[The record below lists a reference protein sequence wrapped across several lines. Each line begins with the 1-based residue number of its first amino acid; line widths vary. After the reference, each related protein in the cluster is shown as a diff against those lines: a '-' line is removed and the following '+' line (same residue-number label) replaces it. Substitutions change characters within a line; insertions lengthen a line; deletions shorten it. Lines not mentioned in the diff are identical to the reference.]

1 MKQLFNKIIGDKNI
15 SFLCL
20 SIVFLILGLINP
32 KVNIERDIH
41 NYIFVVDISQ
51 SMLTKDMSIEG
62 QKVSR
67 LDYSKKLLQGI
78 MDQLP
83 CKTNVSIGMF
93 AGVSVAATYTPI
105 NICDNYSAIN
115 STIQHLDWR
124 SVWSGN
130 SRIREGLSN
139 LARLIRSFPQSARV
153 VFLTDGEEAPRL
165 HTFNTRDLS
174 QFQGETDWLMVGIGS
189 EEGSAIPKY
198 DSENQLIGFW
208 SVDSFALQPGIA
220 QISESNIG
228 ARNDS
233 IAFSESDRYISKLN
247 EKYLIEITSMIKG
260 HYIKGDSVN
269 SVISKMTIEHIEKA
283 IECCQKLNS
292 KYYSF
297 HAGFLC
303 DIKVSE
309 LGKKVE
315 KKRMPTLFLHEIA
328 HSMGAVFKCSPNVEN
343 GHIKGENNDLMNS
356 NSNNVLDKKN
366 DDYYDHE
373 ISDCP
378 DLIDSVYFTP
388 TSNTPYDPF
397 EWACLKRDDWKLTN
411 KKFKYEGN
419 TCFLTD
425 DYVSGP
431 PKWLKNARKRDLDEY

>member
-1 MKQLFNKIIGDKNI
+1 MKKLFNKIIGDKNI

-51 SMLTKDMSIEG
+51 SMLTKDMTIEG

-208 SVDSFALQPGIA
+208 SIDSFALQPGIA

-228 ARNDS
+228 TRNDS

-260 HYIKGDSVN
+260 QYVKGDSVN
-269 SVISKMTIEHIEKA
+269 SVISKMNMIPPSWRDK
-283 IECCQKLNS
+283 
-292 KYYSF
+292 
-297 HAGFLC
+297 
-303 DIKVSE
+303 SE
-309 LGKKVE
+309 LPLRNLFV
-315 KKRMPTLFLHEIA
+315 TLSLIFFLLRFNKLLSTI
-328 HSMGAVFKCSPNVEN
+328 SF
-343 GHIKGENNDLMNS
+343 L
-356 NSNNVLDKKN
+356 KKN
-366 DDYYDHE
+366 
-373 ISDCP
+373 
-378 DLIDSVYFTP
+378 
-388 TSNTPYDPF
+388 
-397 EWACLKRDDWKLTN
+397 
-411 KKFKYEGN
+411 KK
-419 TCFLTD
+419 TI
-425 DYVSGP
+425 
-431 PKWLKNARKRDLDEY
+431 A

>member
-1 MKQLFNKIIGDKNI
+1 MRELFQKIIGDKNI
-15 SFLCL
+15 IFLCL
-20 SIVFLILGLINP
+20 SIIFLILGLINP
-32 KVNIERDIH
+32 KVTIERDIH

-62 QKVSR
+62 KEVSR

-105 NICDNYSAIN
+105 NICDNYSAVN

-130 SRIREGLSN
+130 SRIREGFSS

-153 VFLTDGEEAPRL
+153 VFLTDGEEAPKL
-165 HTFNTRDLS
+165 HAFNTRDLS
-174 QFQGETDWLMVGIGS
+174 QFQGEADWLIVGIGT

-208 SVDSFALQPGIA
+208 SNESFALQPGIA

-233 IAFSESDRYISKLN
+233 IAFSESDRYVSKLN

-260 HYIKGDSVN
+260 QYIKGDSVN
-269 SVISKMTIEHIEKA
+269 SVVSKMNTIPPSWRD
-283 IECCQKLNS
+283 N
-292 KYYSF
+292 
-297 HAGFLC
+297 
-303 DIKVSE
+303 SE
-309 LGKKVE
+309 LPLRNLFVTLSLIFFLLRFNKLLPTISFLKK
-315 KKRMPTLFLHEIA
+315 KKKTIA
-328 HSMGAVFKCSPNVEN
+328 
-343 GHIKGENNDLMNS
+343 
-356 NSNNVLDKKN
+356 
-366 DDYYDHE
+366 
-373 ISDCP
+373 
-378 DLIDSVYFTP
+378 
-388 TSNTPYDPF
+388 
-397 EWACLKRDDWKLTN
+397 
-411 KKFKYEGN
+411 
-419 TCFLTD
+419 
-425 DYVSGP
+425 
-431 PKWLKNARKRDLDEY
+431 

>member
-51 SMLTKDMSIEG
+51 SMLTKDMSIDG

-220 QISESNIG
+220 QISQSNIG

-260 HYIKGDSVN
+260 KYVRGDSVN
-269 SVISKMTIEHIEKA
+269 TVISEMNNIPP
-283 IECCQKLNS
+283 S
-292 KYYSF
+292 WR
-297 HAGFLC
+297 
-303 DIKVSE
+303 DDSE
-309 LGKKVE
+309 LPLRNLFV
-315 KKRMPTLFLHEIA
+315 TLSLIFFLLRFNKLLSTI
-328 HSMGAVFKCSPNVEN
+328 SF
-343 GHIKGENNDLMNS
+343 L
-356 NSNNVLDKKN
+356 KKN
-366 DDYYDHE
+366 
-373 ISDCP
+373 
-378 DLIDSVYFTP
+378 
-388 TSNTPYDPF
+388 
-397 EWACLKRDDWKLTN
+397 
-411 KKFKYEGN
+411 KK
-419 TCFLTD
+419 TI
-425 DYVSGP
+425 
-431 PKWLKNARKRDLDEY
+431 A

>member
-20 SIVFLILGLINP
+20 SIFFLILGLINP
-32 KVNIERDIH
+32 KVSIERDIH

-228 ARNDS
+228 A
-233 IAFSESDRYISKLN
+233 
-247 EKYLIEITSMIKG
+247 
-260 HYIKGDSVN
+260 
-269 SVISKMTIEHIEKA
+269 
-283 IECCQKLNS
+283 
-292 KYYSF
+292 
-297 HAGFLC
+297 
-303 DIKVSE
+303 VSYTH
-309 LGKKVE
+309 LTL
-315 KKRMPTLFLHEIA
+315 PT
-328 HSMGAVFKCSPNVEN
+328 
-343 GHIKGENNDLMNS
+343 
-356 NSNNVLDKKN
+356 
-366 DDYYDHE
+366 
-373 ISDCP
+373 
-378 DLIDSVYFTP
+378 
-388 TSNTPYDPF
+388 
-397 EWACLKRDDWKLTN
+397 
-411 KKFKYEGN
+411 
-419 TCFLTD
+419 TD
-425 DYVSGP
+425 
-431 PKWLKNARKRDLDEY
+431 

>member
-1 MKQLFNKIIGDKNI
+1 MRELFQKIIGDKNI
-15 SFLCL
+15 IFLCL
-20 SIVFLILGLINP
+20 SIIFLILGLINP
-32 KVNIERDIH
+32 KVTIERDIH

-62 QKVSR
+62 KEVSR

-105 NICDNYSAIN
+105 NICDNYSAVN
-115 STIQHLDWR
+115 STIEHLDWR

-174 QFQGETDWLMVGIGS
+174 QFQGEADWLMVGIGS

-269 SVISKMTIEHIEKA
+269 NVISKMNTIPPSWRD
-283 IECCQKLNS
+283 N
-292 KYYSF
+292 
-297 HAGFLC
+297 
-303 DIKVSE
+303 SE
-309 LGKKVE
+309 LPLRNLFV
-315 KKRMPTLFLHEIA
+315 TLSLIFFLLRFNKLLSTI
-328 HSMGAVFKCSPNVEN
+328 SF
-343 GHIKGENNDLMNS
+343 L
-356 NSNNVLDKKN
+356 KKN
-366 DDYYDHE
+366 
-373 ISDCP
+373 
-378 DLIDSVYFTP
+378 
-388 TSNTPYDPF
+388 
-397 EWACLKRDDWKLTN
+397 
-411 KKFKYEGN
+411 KK
-419 TCFLTD
+419 TI
-425 DYVSGP
+425 
-431 PKWLKNARKRDLDEY
+431 A

>member
-1 MKQLFNKIIGDKNI
+1 MRELFKKIIGDKNI

-20 SIVFLILGLINP
+20 SVIFLILGLINP
-32 KVNIERDIH
+32 KATIQRDIH

-51 SMLTKDMSIEG
+51 SMLTKDMYIDG
-62 QKVSR
+62 QAVSR

-130 SRIREGLSN
+130 SRIREGLTN

-174 QFQGETDWLMVGIGS
+174 QFQGEADWLMVGIGS

-233 IAFSESDRYISKLN
+233 IAFSESDRYVSKLN
-247 EKYLIEITSMIKG
+247 EKYLMEITSMIKG
-260 HYIKGDSVN
+260 QYIKGDSVN
-269 SVISKMTIEHIEKA
+269 NVISKMNTIPPSWRD
-283 IECCQKLNS
+283 N
-292 KYYSF
+292 
-297 HAGFLC
+297 
-303 DIKVSE
+303 SE
-309 LGKKVE
+309 LPLRNLFV
-315 KKRMPTLFLHEIA
+315 TLSLIFFLLRFNKLLSTI
-328 HSMGAVFKCSPNVEN
+328 SF
-343 GHIKGENNDLMNS
+343 L
-356 NSNNVLDKKN
+356 KKN
-366 DDYYDHE
+366 
-373 ISDCP
+373 
-378 DLIDSVYFTP
+378 
-388 TSNTPYDPF
+388 
-397 EWACLKRDDWKLTN
+397 
-411 KKFKYEGN
+411 KK
-419 TCFLTD
+419 TI
-425 DYVSGP
+425 
-431 PKWLKNARKRDLDEY
+431 A

>member
-20 SIVFLILGLINP
+20 SIFFLILGLINP
-32 KVNIERDIH
+32 KVSIERDIH

-208 SVDSFALQPGIA
+208 SIDSFALQPGIA

-260 HYIKGDSVN
+260 QYVKGDSVN
-269 SVISKMTIEHIEKA
+269 SVVSKMNMIPPSWRD
-283 IECCQKLNS
+283 N
-292 KYYSF
+292 
-297 HAGFLC
+297 
-303 DIKVSE
+303 SE
-309 LGKKVE
+309 LPLRNLFV
-315 KKRMPTLFLHEIA
+315 TLSLIFFLLRFNKLLSTIT
-328 HSMGAVFKCSPNVEN
+328 F
-343 GHIKGENNDLMNS
+343 L
-356 NSNNVLDKKN
+356 KKN
-366 DDYYDHE
+366 
-373 ISDCP
+373 
-378 DLIDSVYFTP
+378 
-388 TSNTPYDPF
+388 
-397 EWACLKRDDWKLTN
+397 
-411 KKFKYEGN
+411 
-419 TCFLTD
+419 
-425 DYVSGP
+425 
-431 PKWLKNARKRDLDEY
+431 RKTIA

>member
-51 SMLTKDMSIEG
+51 SMLTKDMSIDG

-220 QISESNIG
+220 QISQSNIG

-260 HYIKGDSVN
+260 QYVKGDSVN
-269 SVISKMTIEHIEKA
+269 SVVSKMNMIPPSWRDK
-283 IECCQKLNS
+283 
-292 KYYSF
+292 
-297 HAGFLC
+297 
-303 DIKVSE
+303 SE
-309 LGKKVE
+309 LPLRNLFV
-315 KKRMPTLFLHEIA
+315 TLSLIFFLLRFNKLLSTIT
-328 HSMGAVFKCSPNVEN
+328 F
-343 GHIKGENNDLMNS
+343 L
-356 NSNNVLDKKN
+356 KKN
-366 DDYYDHE
+366 
-373 ISDCP
+373 
-378 DLIDSVYFTP
+378 
-388 TSNTPYDPF
+388 
-397 EWACLKRDDWKLTN
+397 
-411 KKFKYEGN
+411 KK
-419 TCFLTD
+419 TI
-425 DYVSGP
+425 
-431 PKWLKNARKRDLDEY
+431 A

>member
-1 MKQLFNKIIGDKNI
+1 MKQLLYKIIVDKNI

-32 KVNIERDIH
+32 KVSIERDIH

-208 SVDSFALQPGIA
+208 SIDSFALQPGIA

-260 HYIKGDSVN
+260 QYIKGDSVN
-269 SVISKMTIEHIEKA
+269 SVVSKMNTIPPSWRD
-283 IECCQKLNS
+283 N
-292 KYYSF
+292 
-297 HAGFLC
+297 
-303 DIKVSE
+303 SE
-309 LGKKVE
+309 LPLRNLFVTLSLVFFLLRFNKLLPTISFLKK
-315 KKRMPTLFLHEIA
+315 KKKTIA
-328 HSMGAVFKCSPNVEN
+328 
-343 GHIKGENNDLMNS
+343 
-356 NSNNVLDKKN
+356 
-366 DDYYDHE
+366 
-373 ISDCP
+373 
-378 DLIDSVYFTP
+378 
-388 TSNTPYDPF
+388 
-397 EWACLKRDDWKLTN
+397 
-411 KKFKYEGN
+411 
-419 TCFLTD
+419 
-425 DYVSGP
+425 
-431 PKWLKNARKRDLDEY
+431 

>member
-1 MKQLFNKIIGDKNI
+1 MRELFQKIIGDKNI
-15 SFLCL
+15 IFLCL
-20 SIVFLILGLINP
+20 SIIFLILGLINP
-32 KVNIERDIH
+32 KVTIKRDIH

-67 LDYSKKLLQGI
+67 LDYSKKLLQGV

-105 NICDNYSAIN
+105 NICDNYSAVN

-174 QFQGETDWLMVGIGS
+174 QFQGEADWLMVGIGS

-233 IAFSESDRYISKLN
+233 IAFSESDRYVSKLN

-260 HYIKGDSVN
+260 QYIKGDSVN
-269 SVISKMTIEHIEKA
+269 SVISKMNTIPPSWRD
-283 IECCQKLNS
+283 N
-292 KYYSF
+292 
-297 HAGFLC
+297 
-303 DIKVSE
+303 SE
-309 LGKKVE
+309 LPLRNLFV
-315 KKRMPTLFLHEIA
+315 TLSLIFFLLRFNKLLSTI
-328 HSMGAVFKCSPNVEN
+328 SF
-343 GHIKGENNDLMNS
+343 L
-356 NSNNVLDKKN
+356 KKN
-366 DDYYDHE
+366 
-373 ISDCP
+373 
-378 DLIDSVYFTP
+378 
-388 TSNTPYDPF
+388 
-397 EWACLKRDDWKLTN
+397 
-411 KKFKYEGN
+411 KK
-419 TCFLTD
+419 TI
-425 DYVSGP
+425 
-431 PKWLKNARKRDLDEY
+431 A

>member
-51 SMLTKDMSIEG
+51 SMLTKDMSIDG

-220 QISESNIG
+220 QISQSNIG

-260 HYIKGDSVN
+260 QYVKGDSVN
-269 SVISKMTIEHIEKA
+269 SVISKMNMIPPSWRDK
-283 IECCQKLNS
+283 
-292 KYYSF
+292 
-297 HAGFLC
+297 
-303 DIKVSE
+303 SE
-309 LGKKVE
+309 LPLRNLFV
-315 KKRMPTLFLHEIA
+315 TLSLIFFLLRFNKLLSTI
-328 HSMGAVFKCSPNVEN
+328 SF
-343 GHIKGENNDLMNS
+343 L
-356 NSNNVLDKKN
+356 KKN
-366 DDYYDHE
+366 
-373 ISDCP
+373 
-378 DLIDSVYFTP
+378 
-388 TSNTPYDPF
+388 
-397 EWACLKRDDWKLTN
+397 
-411 KKFKYEGN
+411 KK
-419 TCFLTD
+419 TI
-425 DYVSGP
+425 
-431 PKWLKNARKRDLDEY
+431 A

>member
-1 MKQLFNKIIGDKNI
+1 MRELFQKIIGDKNI
-15 SFLCL
+15 IFLCL
-20 SIVFLILGLINP
+20 SIIFLILGLINP
-32 KVNIERDIH
+32 KVTIERDIH

-62 QKVSR
+62 KEVSR

-105 NICDNYSAIN
+105 NICDNYSAVN

-174 QFQGETDWLMVGIGS
+174 KFQGETDWLMVGIGS

-208 SVDSFALQPGIA
+208 SIDSFALQPGIA

-260 HYIKGDSVN
+260 QYVKGDSVN
-269 SVISKMTIEHIEKA
+269 SVVSKMNMIPPSWRDK
-283 IECCQKLNS
+283 
-292 KYYSF
+292 
-297 HAGFLC
+297 
-303 DIKVSE
+303 SE
-309 LGKKVE
+309 LPLRNLFV
-315 KKRMPTLFLHEIA
+315 TLSLIFFLLRFNKLLSTI
-328 HSMGAVFKCSPNVEN
+328 SF
-343 GHIKGENNDLMNS
+343 L
-356 NSNNVLDKKN
+356 KKN
-366 DDYYDHE
+366 
-373 ISDCP
+373 
-378 DLIDSVYFTP
+378 
-388 TSNTPYDPF
+388 
-397 EWACLKRDDWKLTN
+397 
-411 KKFKYEGN
+411 KK
-419 TCFLTD
+419 TI
-425 DYVSGP
+425 
-431 PKWLKNARKRDLDEY
+431 A

>member
-1 MKQLFNKIIGDKNI
+1 MKELFNKIIGDKNI

-32 KVNIERDIH
+32 KLTVERDIH

-83 CKTNVSIGMF
+83 CKTNVSVGMF

-208 SVDSFALQPGIA
+208 SIDSFALQPGIA

-260 HYIKGDSVN
+260 QYVKGDSVN
-269 SVISKMTIEHIEKA
+269 SVVSKMNMIPPSWRDK
-283 IECCQKLNS
+283 
-292 KYYSF
+292 
-297 HAGFLC
+297 
-303 DIKVSE
+303 SE
-309 LGKKVE
+309 LPLRNLFV
-315 KKRMPTLFLHEIA
+315 TLSLIFFLLRFNKLLSTI
-328 HSMGAVFKCSPNVEN
+328 SFV
-343 GHIKGENNDLMNS
+343 
-356 NSNNVLDKKN
+356 KKN
-366 DDYYDHE
+366 
-373 ISDCP
+373 
-378 DLIDSVYFTP
+378 
-388 TSNTPYDPF
+388 
-397 EWACLKRDDWKLTN
+397 
-411 KKFKYEGN
+411 KK
-419 TCFLTD
+419 TI
-425 DYVSGP
+425 
-431 PKWLKNARKRDLDEY
+431 A

>member
-32 KVNIERDIH
+32 KLNIERDIH

-51 SMLTKDMSIEG
+51 SMLTKDMTIEG

-208 SVDSFALQPGIA
+208 SIDSFALQPGIA

-228 ARNDS
+228 TRNDS

-260 HYIKGDSVN
+260 QYVKGDSVN
-269 SVISKMTIEHIEKA
+269 SVVSKMNMIPPSWRDK
-283 IECCQKLNS
+283 
-292 KYYSF
+292 
-297 HAGFLC
+297 
-303 DIKVSE
+303 SE
-309 LGKKVE
+309 LPL
-315 KKRMPTLFLHEIA
+315 RNLFVALSLIFFLLRFNKLL
-328 HSMGAVFKCSPNVEN
+328 STITF
-343 GHIKGENNDLMNS
+343 L
-356 NSNNVLDKKN
+356 KKN
-366 DDYYDHE
+366 
-373 ISDCP
+373 
-378 DLIDSVYFTP
+378 
-388 TSNTPYDPF
+388 
-397 EWACLKRDDWKLTN
+397 
-411 KKFKYEGN
+411 KK
-419 TCFLTD
+419 TI
-425 DYVSGP
+425 
-431 PKWLKNARKRDLDEY
+431 A

>member
-32 KVNIERDIH
+32 KLSVERDIH

-83 CKTNVSIGMF
+83 CKTNVSVGMF

-208 SVDSFALQPGIA
+208 SIDSFALQPGIA

-260 HYIKGDSVN
+260 QYVKGDSVN
-269 SVISKMTIEHIEKA
+269 SVVSKMNMIPPSWRD
-283 IECCQKLNS
+283 N
-292 KYYSF
+292 
-297 HAGFLC
+297 
-303 DIKVSE
+303 SE
-309 LGKKVE
+309 LPLRNLFV
-315 KKRMPTLFLHEIA
+315 TLSLIFFLLRFNKLLSSIP
-328 HSMGAVFKCSPNVEN
+328 F
-343 GHIKGENNDLMNS
+343 L
-356 NSNNVLDKKN
+356 KKN
-366 DDYYDHE
+366 
-373 ISDCP
+373 
-378 DLIDSVYFTP
+378 
-388 TSNTPYDPF
+388 
-397 EWACLKRDDWKLTN
+397 
-411 KKFKYEGN
+411 KK
-419 TCFLTD
+419 TI
-425 DYVSGP
+425 
-431 PKWLKNARKRDLDEY
+431 A

>member
-51 SMLTKDMSIEG
+51 SMLTKDMSIDS

-220 QISESNIG
+220 QISQSNIG

-260 HYIKGDSVN
+260 QYVKGDSVN
-269 SVISKMTIEHIEKA
+269 SVVSKMNMIPPSWRDK
-283 IECCQKLNS
+283 
-292 KYYSF
+292 
-297 HAGFLC
+297 
-303 DIKVSE
+303 SE
-309 LGKKVE
+309 LPLRNLFVTLSLIFFLLRFNKLL
-315 KKRMPTLFLHEIA
+315 PTISFL
-328 HSMGAVFKCSPNVEN
+328 
-343 GHIKGENNDLMNS
+343 
-356 NSNNVLDKKN
+356 KKN
-366 DDYYDHE
+366 
-373 ISDCP
+373 
-378 DLIDSVYFTP
+378 
-388 TSNTPYDPF
+388 
-397 EWACLKRDDWKLTN
+397 
-411 KKFKYEGN
+411 KK
-419 TCFLTD
+419 TI
-425 DYVSGP
+425 
-431 PKWLKNARKRDLDEY
+431 A

>member
-51 SMLTKDMSIEG
+51 SMLTKDMSIDG

-105 NICDNYSAIN
+105 NICDNYSAVN

-208 SVDSFALQPGIA
+208 SNESFALQPGIA

-233 IAFSESDRYISKLN
+233 IAFSESDRYVSKLN

-260 HYIKGDSVN
+260 QYIKGDSVN
-269 SVISKMTIEHIEKA
+269 SVISKMNTIPPSWRD
-283 IECCQKLNS
+283 N
-292 KYYSF
+292 
-297 HAGFLC
+297 
-303 DIKVSE
+303 SE
-309 LGKKVE
+309 LPLRNLFV
-315 KKRMPTLFLHEIA
+315 TLSLIFFLLRFNKLLSTIT
-328 HSMGAVFKCSPNVEN
+328 F
-343 GHIKGENNDLMNS
+343 L
-356 NSNNVLDKKN
+356 KKN
-366 DDYYDHE
+366 
-373 ISDCP
+373 
-378 DLIDSVYFTP
+378 
-388 TSNTPYDPF
+388 
-397 EWACLKRDDWKLTN
+397 
-411 KKFKYEGN
+411 KK
-419 TCFLTD
+419 TI
-425 DYVSGP
+425 
-431 PKWLKNARKRDLDEY
+431 A

>member
-51 SMLTKDMSIEG
+51 SMLTKDMTIEG

-208 SVDSFALQPGIA
+208 SIDSFALQPGIA

-228 ARNDS
+228 TRNDS

-260 HYIKGDSVN
+260 QYVKGDSVN
-269 SVISKMTIEHIEKA
+269 SVVSKMNMIPPSWRDK
-283 IECCQKLNS
+283 
-292 KYYSF
+292 
-297 HAGFLC
+297 
-303 DIKVSE
+303 SE
-309 LGKKVE
+309 LPL
-315 KKRMPTLFLHEIA
+315 RNLFVALSLIFFLLRFNKLL
-328 HSMGAVFKCSPNVEN
+328 STITF
-343 GHIKGENNDLMNS
+343 L
-356 NSNNVLDKKN
+356 KKN
-366 DDYYDHE
+366 
-373 ISDCP
+373 
-378 DLIDSVYFTP
+378 
-388 TSNTPYDPF
+388 
-397 EWACLKRDDWKLTN
+397 
-411 KKFKYEGN
+411 KK
-419 TCFLTD
+419 TI
-425 DYVSGP
+425 
-431 PKWLKNARKRDLDEY
+431 A

>member
-51 SMLTKDMSIEG
+51 SMLTKDMSIDG

-220 QISESNIG
+220 QISQSNIG

-260 HYIKGDSVN
+260 QYVKGDSVN
-269 SVISKMTIEHIEKA
+269 SVVSKMNMIPPSWRDK
-283 IECCQKLNS
+283 
-292 KYYSF
+292 
-297 HAGFLC
+297 
-303 DIKVSE
+303 SE
-309 LGKKVE
+309 LPLRNLFVTLSLIFFLLRFNKLL
-315 KKRMPTLFLHEIA
+315 PTISFL
-328 HSMGAVFKCSPNVEN
+328 
-343 GHIKGENNDLMNS
+343 
-356 NSNNVLDKKN
+356 KKN
-366 DDYYDHE
+366 
-373 ISDCP
+373 
-378 DLIDSVYFTP
+378 
-388 TSNTPYDPF
+388 
-397 EWACLKRDDWKLTN
+397 
-411 KKFKYEGN
+411 KK
-419 TCFLTD
+419 TI
-425 DYVSGP
+425 
-431 PKWLKNARKRDLDEY
+431 A